1 LAAGGGCGSARGAP
15 PNTYGTP
22 ALLACSVICF
32 NTLPSFRISLAPVG
46 GGQEVTVRPYES
58 ASLYTS
64 GSYSGRAIGTFQIDQ
79 PGRFLPQTDG
89 EPQAVPAHV
98 AVGQEIGGSLAVQVG
113 QQRMKNPN
121 ECL

>member
-1 LAAGGGCGSARGAP
+1 MRARLPLHLGKLLGA
-15 PNTYGTP
+15 
-22 ALLACSVICF
+22 
-32 NTLPSFRISLAPVG
+32 RHW
-46 GGQEVTVRPYES
+46 
-58 ASLYTS
+58 
-64 GSYSGRAIGTFQIDQ
+64 TFQIDQ